1 MTLIKPVAELTRSRS
16 PAWFLGVAGLYCALA
31 VVSLGLTGQRSVV
44 ATLWFANG
52 VGVVALL
59 AAPLRQWLVLLLAL
73 AGAQV
78 LAHGVVAGA
87 TQGLAGGWIAAA
99 EAAGGDVPGHGV
111 ALLLAAVLLKRLPLR
126 ATMFS
131 QAEVLARVLLLGVLV
146 PSVVSA
152 VPGGLLV
159 SAVEGQAFAPVWAA
173 WLVASLVGSVS
184 VLPLA
189 LAFWFRGWAPL
200 WQALSQP
207 QSLGLLL
214 LSLAVTLLA
223 ATTLSKPFVVMVLP
237 LMLLAAR
244 TDFSVTALATA
255 LTAVLLGGLMDSG
268 VLVVPPSSSW
278 WGDGLFYIS
287 LLATLLPALFLA
299 TSVEGRAAAL
309 AELQASEQRFRTLY
323 TQTPV
328 MLHSIDP
335 QGRVITVSQRWLSTL
350 GYAEHEVLGRPMSE
364 FLTAESARFA
374 QDDALPKAKRAGR
387 CDDVAFQMVTREGQV
402 LDVLLSAIWEYD
414 AAGQPVRSLA
424 VVQDV
429 SEKKRL
435 AERSHYAEHDP
446 LTGLPNRVLLQ
457 DRLERSCSHHARH
470 GGAFALGFLDLDHF
484 KDINDTLGHEAGDLL
499 LREVAS
505 RLCSALRTSDTVCRL
520 GGDEFVLLFAG
531 VEDPLELQ
539 ALADKVLSQLA
550 QPCRLG
556 PDANAPVV
564 TVAGSLGL
572 AVFPEHG
579 RDPPT
584 LMQHADQA
592 MYRAKREGRNRCEFY
607 KDVL

>member
-1 MTLIKPVAELTRSRS
+1 MTLPQPTAELTRSRS
-16 PAWFLGVAGLYCALA
+16 SAWFLMVAGLYGAL
-31 VVSLGLTGQRSVV
+31 VMVSLGLTGQRSPVP
-44 ATLWFANG
+44 TLWFATG

-59 AAPLRQWLVLLLAL
+59 AVPLRQWLVLLVAL
-73 AGAQV
+73 AGAQMV
-78 LAHGVVAGA
+78 AQGAVTGLAHGAIKGWFA
-87 TQGLAGGWIAAA
+87 ALAV
-99 EAAGGDVPGHGV
+99 GGDFPGHGV
-111 ALLLAAVLLKRLPLR
+111 ELLLAAVLLRRLKLSEAVLSR
-126 ATMFS
+126 AGL
-131 QAEVLARVLLLGVLV
+131 LARVLWLGALV
-146 PSVVSA
+146 PSLAGSVLGA
-152 VPGGLLV
+152 LLV
-159 SAVEGQAFAPVWAA
+159 SAVQGRDFAPVWTA
-173 WLVASLVGSVS
+173 WLAASLIGTVS
-184 VLPLA
+184 VLPAA
-189 LAFWFRGWAPL
+189 LAFWFRGWEPL
-200 WQALSQP
+200 RRALRQRVP
-207 QSLGLLL
+207 LGLVL

-223 ATTLSKPFVVMVLP
+223 ATTLSKPFVVIVLP
-237 LMLLAAR
+237 LMLIAAR

-255 LTAVLLGGLMDSG
+255 LTAMFLGGLMGSG

-299 TSVEGRAAAL
+299 TSVEGKAAAL
-309 AELQASEQRFRTLY
+309 KELQTSEKRFRTLY

-328 MLHSIDP
+328 MLQSMDP
-335 QGRVITVSQRWLSTL
+335 QGRLIAVSQRWLSTL
-350 GYAEHEVLGRPMSE
+350 GYTEPEVLGRPMTD
-364 FLTAESARFA
+364 FLTPESVRFA
-374 QDDALPKAKRAGR
+374 QEAGLPQALRAGR
-387 CDDVAFQMVTREGQV
+387 CDDVGYQMVNRDGQV
-402 LDVLLSAIWEYD
+402 LEVLLSAIWEFD

-424 VVQDV
+424 ALQDV
-429 SEKKRL
+429 TEKKRL
-435 AERSHYAEHDP
+435 TERSHYAEHDP

-484 KDINDTLGHEAGDLL
+484 KDVNDTLGHEAGDLL

-505 RLCSALRTSDTVCRL
+505 RLRSALRASDTVCRL

-531 VEDPLELQ
+531 VEDVLELQ
-539 ALADKVLSQLA
+539 ALADKVLVQLM

-556 PDANAPVV
+556 QGPDVPVV

-584 LMQHADQA
+584 LMQRADQA

-607 KDVL
+607 SDML

>member
-1 MTLIKPVAELTRSRS
+1 MTPAKPAAELSRLRS
-16 PAWFLGVAGLYCALA
+16 PAWFLGAAGLYGAL
-31 VVSLGLTGQRSVV
+31 VLLSLGLTGQRSLM

-59 AAPLRQWLVLLLAL
+59 AVPMRQWLALLAAL

-78 LAHGVVAGA
+78 LAYALVAGA
-87 TQGLAGGWIAAA
+87 TLGWAQGWGTALAVGA
-99 EAAGGDVPGHGV
+99 DLPGHGV
-111 ALLLAAVLLKRLPLR
+111 EMLLAALLLKRLPL
-126 ATMFS
+126 
-131 QAEVLARVLLLGVLV
+131 QAAVLSHHDVLARVLLLGVLV
-146 PSVVSA
+146 PSA
-152 VPGGLLV
+152 VGSVLGAWLV
-159 SAVEGQAFAPVWAA
+159 SALQDRAFAPVWAV
-173 WLVASLVGSVS
+173 WLVASLVGSMS

-200 WQALSQP
+200 RQALSQP
-207 QSLGLLL
+207 EPLGLLL
-214 LSLAVTLLA
+214 ICLSVTLMA
-223 ATTLSKPFVVMVLP
+223 ATTLPNPFVVMVLP

-255 LTAVLLGGLMDSG
+255 LTAFLLGGLMDVG

-287 LLATLLPALFLA
+287 LLATLLPALFLV
-299 TSVEGRAAAL
+299 TSVEGRAAVL
-309 AELQASEQRFRTLY
+309 AELKTSEQRYRTLY

-335 QGRVITVSQRWLSTL
+335 QGRIITVSQRWLSTL
-350 GYAEHEVLGRPMSE
+350 GYAEHEVLGRPVTE
-364 FLTAESARFA
+364 FLTPESARLA
-374 QDDALPKAKRAGR
+374 QDKEMTRATRAGR
-387 CDDVAFQMVTREGQV
+387 SDDVPYQMVTREGQV
-402 LDVLLSAIWEYD
+402 LEVLLSAIWEFD
-414 AAGQPVRSLA
+414 AAGRPVRSLA
-424 VVQDV
+424 VLQDV
-429 SEKKRL
+429 TEKKRL

-484 KDINDTLGHEAGDLL
+484 KAINDTLGHEAGDALL
-499 LREVAS
+499 CEVAS
-505 RLCSALRTSDTVCRL
+505 RLRGVLRASDTVCRL

-531 VEDPLELQ
+531 VDDPLELQ
-539 ALADKVLSQLA
+539 ALADKILAQLA

-556 PDANAPVV
+556 EGADAPVV

-579 RDPPT
+579 RDPAT

-607 KDVL
+607 KEV